1 MKIIYKFIFI
11 NKLPIS
17 SSSYPPFK
25 GGCLKSGV

>member
-1 MKIIYKFIFI
+1 MKIIYKLNYFKKI
-11 NKLPIS
+11 PIS